1 MSAATPTLQ
10 QLRARWAG
18 LAPREQAMVAGAAAV
33 VAIALLW
40 WIALAPALATLR
52 AAGEQHRVLDA
63 QLQQVQRLQ
72 AQARAMQA
80 QPRQGHDEAMR
91 QLEQAIRQQLGV
103 SARYSIAGE
112 RVTVTLSNTPAPAL
126 AQWLTQ
132 VRSNARALPGEAR
145 LARNAAGGW
154 DGSLVLTLP
163 PR

>member
-1 MSAATPTLQ
+1 MNKAIPLQ
-10 QLRARWAG
+10 QLKARWAG
-18 LAPREQAMVAGAAAV
+18 LAPREQAMVAGAT
-33 VAIALLW
+33 ALVLLALIW
-40 WIALAPALATLR
+40 WIALAPALRTLG
-52 AAGEQHRVLDA
+52 AAGEQHRALDA
-63 QLQQVQRLQ
+63 QLQHVQRLQ

-80 QPRQGHDEAMR
+80 QPRQGHEEAMR
-91 QLEQAIRQQLGV
+91 QLEQAIRQQLGT
-103 SARYSIAGE
+103 SARYSIAGD

-145 LARNAAGGW
+145 LTRNASGGW

>member
-1 MSAATPTLQ
+1 
-10 QLRARWAG
+10 
-18 LAPREQAMVAGAAAV
+18 MVAGATALV
-33 VAIALLW
+33 VLALLW

-63 QLQQVQRLQ
+63 QLQHVQRLQ
-72 AQARAMQA
+72 ALAKAMQA

-91 QLEQAIRQQLGV
+91 QLEQAIKQQLGV

-112 RVTVTLSNTPAPAL
+112 RVTVTFSNTPAPAL

-132 VRSNARALPGEAR
+132 VRSNARALPGEAK